1 MQKSALF
8 QRSFLFLSLLLSFHP
23 GLRAQDDEVRKNAFS
38 QRIEAIKTSPLEVLP
53 ASDCRLADLESEIFL
68 SYARQNS
75 GIPSD
80 LRHRMQEKRRQIDFM
95 RSRIDSLYYIQ
106 ALQAIN
112 QSVPDWKEAE
122 RNIGKSLLHNRFFI
136 KAIAFRLT
144 CLSLDKTKEEAL
156 LQYVNQVLRECSYP
170 PKIRQ
175 MAQTVYG
182 RTLKEIEEL
191 ISRKLYRDALDLCR
205 LLETYFLPEFPV
217 SYMRYK
223 EKLLQNKAHQGV
235 YRSFCEVAEKAFSQ
249 KQYQFAQQYALQA
262 YDYFNANEKHMDGLN
277 RVLELLDRIA
287 LEYNR
292 IASLSDIEERAFY
305 SALVDTIVNRTG
317 LVISP
322 RIEYRPEDDLALE
335 LELLNRSLHPDTIPQ
350 GRDLAVADSRPLPQ
364 RTPIQPAAPDNIAQ
378 TRLSPQQARR
388 QFETDC
394 EQARYLNTKRKFPE
408 AYAWFEEAVQ
418 LKNLY
423 RLRAEADFEQECLHT
438 LYQAIDQLLNRALFQ
453 LWNNN
458 GGRADSLYVQSS
470 ALFGRY
476 REQNPE
482 EVAALTPLQQ
492 LLDNYQ
498 QKRNDIRCRQWSDQ
512 LNRIRAAFFREASFG
527 NYASAEENLLLFNRT
542 FNQWKDGFADCADP
556 EARQEK
562 IRSVFADWTSYRQSM
577 EEAFA
582 CHRNGDTVAFIA
594 KYLSASAM
602 FDTMGLS
609 AYVPAEPSLFG
620 RLSACGDLQ
629 SLLVWDEY
637 CLRGKEWKQA
647 RFLTDYLLQQD
658 YRRKYVEKLARQLKK
673 VHE

>member
-23 GLRAQDDEVRKNAFS
+23 GLRAQDDARKNAFR
-38 QRIEAIKTSPLEVLP
+38 QRIEAIKTSPLEALP

-75 GIPSD
+75 GIPAD
-80 LRHRMQEKRRQIDFM
+80 LRHLLEEKRRQIDFM
-95 RSRIDSLYYIQ
+95 RSHIDSLYYIQ

-112 QSVPDWKEAE
+112 QSVPDWKEAG
-122 RNIGKSLLHNRFFI
+122 RNIRKSLLHNRFFI
-136 KAIAFRLT
+136 KAIAFKIT
-144 CLSLDKTKEEAL
+144 CLSLDKTNAEAL
-156 LQYVNQVLRECSYP
+156 LQYVNRVLSECSHP
-170 PKIRQ
+170 SKIRQ

-182 RTLKEIEEL
+182 RTLKEIENL
-191 ISRKLYRDALDLCR
+191 VSRKLYRDALDLCR

-262 YDYFNANEKHMDGLN
+262 HDYFNANEKHMDGLN

-350 GRDLAVADSRPLPQ
+350 GRELAVADSRPLPQ
-364 RTPIQPAAPDNIAQ
+364 RTPLQPAAPGNIEQ
-378 TRLSPQQARR
+378 THLSPQQARR

-423 RLRAEADFEQECLHT
+423 RLRAEADFGQECLHT
-438 LYQAIDQLLNRALFQ
+438 LYQAIDQLLNRAVFQ

-458 GGRADSLYVQSS
+458 EGRADSLYAQSS

-482 EVAALTPLQQ
+482 EVTALTPMQQ
-492 LLDNYQ
+492 LLDAYQ
-498 QKRNDIRCRQWSDQ
+498 QKRNDIRCRQWSEQ
-512 LNRIRAAFFREASFG
+512 LNRIRTAFFREASFG
-527 NYASAEENLLLFNRT
+527 NYASAEEQLHEIKRMLAQKQGDFAECSENT
-542 FNQWKDGFADCADP
+542 EQMDG
-556 EARQEK
+556 
-562 IRSVFADWTSYRQSM
+562 IRKVFADWTSCRQSM
-577 EEAFA
+577 HETLALHA
-582 CHRNGDTVAFIA
+582 QGDTVAFIA

-602 FDTMGLS
+602 FDTLGLS
-609 AYVPAEPSLFG
+609 AYVPAEPSLFS

-637 CLRGKEWKQA
+637 CLRAKEWKQA

-658 YRRKYVEKLARQLKK
+658 YRRKHVEKISRQLKK